1 MECIQNDS
9 YIVTIAIQT
18 HGKVID
24 LNLSPD
30 KVKLFENVRLFSL
43 AGGFR
48 NTTTTIAQDEF
59 VLLKVK
65 EMFQRDID
73 GSTFDLMN
81 TYSEY
86 SRPKYR
92 RFLGDEK
99 ADVCKV
105 YNNLIFDKGLF
116 AIPDR
121 NCVLSWLIPDVF
133 GIFVIS
139 VHKKAFNNL
148 QLVYP
153 SVPGQI
159 LNLLNVPDFQKFS
172 QIFDKQR
179 VIDELIRESSIL
191 NTDEYT
197 RQYDNIEKN
206 LSLSFEQKKQLL
218 EPIHAKMFEELQ
230 QWKLTIKNPR
240 QIESIKMS
248 TLVDTLKRI
257 MGDNCY
263 LNILDYSCN
272 SGSASIPA
280 QDRANMKY
288 LEEETIETPTK
299 RWGGNKK
306 RFTFYKHAGKSGV
319 NKTRRYK
326 KRHSFRKSTFKR
338 LFKRSKNQKK

>member
-92 RFLGDEK
+92 KFLGDDK

-105 YNNLIFDKGLF
+105 YNNLIFDKNSL
-116 AIPDR
+116 
-121 NCVLSWLIPDVF
+121 LI
-133 GIFVIS
+133 
-139 VHKKAFNNL
+139 
-148 QLVYP
+148 
-153 SVPGQI
+153 
-159 LNLLNVPDFQKFS
+159 
-172 QIFDKQR
+172 
-179 VIDELIRESSIL
+179 E
-191 NTDEYT
+191 
-197 RQYDNIEKN
+197 
-206 LSLSFEQKKQLL
+206 
-218 EPIHAKMFEELQ
+218 
-230 QWKLTIKNPR
+230 
-240 QIESIKMS
+240 
-248 TLVDTLKRI
+248 DT
-257 MGDNCY
+257 
-263 LNILDYSCN
+263 
-272 SGSASIPA
+272 
-280 QDRANMKY
+280 
-288 LEEETIETPTK
+288 
-299 RWGGNKK
+299 
-306 RFTFYKHAGKSGV
+306 
-319 NKTRRYK
+319 
-326 KRHSFRKSTFKR
+326 
-338 LFKRSKNQKK
+338 